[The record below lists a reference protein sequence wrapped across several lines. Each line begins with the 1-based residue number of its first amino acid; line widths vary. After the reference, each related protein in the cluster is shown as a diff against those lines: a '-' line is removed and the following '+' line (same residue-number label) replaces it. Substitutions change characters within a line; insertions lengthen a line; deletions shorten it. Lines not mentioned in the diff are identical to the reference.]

1 LVLFSNSKDAFL
13 NQSVMNR
20 VINVN
25 AESIGDKII
34 IEIDDNAG
42 GIPKD
47 IIDKI
52 FEPYFT
58 TKFKNK
64 GTGLGLSMTYNIIT
78 KMGGKLKVKNYKDGT
93 LFKIILPKYEG

>member
-1 LVLFSNSKDAFL
+1 
-13 NQSVMNR
+13 MNR

-42 GIPKD
+42 GIPKE
-47 IIDKI
+47 IINKI

-58 TKFKNK
+58 TKFKKK

-78 KMGGKLKVKNYKDGT
+78 KMGGTIEVKNYKDGT
-93 LFKIILPKYEG
+93 LFKITLPKHKDKK